1 MTRQIINVGAT
12 ANDGTG
18 DGLRSAYTKCN
29 DNFQE
34 LYNTTQTPIEI
45 VNGSSN
51 IAVANSANVTISIA
65 GSSNLVNFAG
75 SVSEFTG
82 NVTMGTGNI
91 TSQSGNIV
99 TTSGNISGGNIIT
112 GGIVIATGN
121 VSGATVTATNSVKM
135 AVYAD
140 DAARNTGIPSP
151 VAGQMVFK
159 TDIAKLQF
167 YNGSAWETVTSA
179 V

>member
-1 MTRQIINVGAT
+1 
-12 ANDGTG
+12 
-18 DGLRSAYTKCN
+18 
-29 DNFQE
+29 
-34 LYNTTQTPIEI
+34 
-45 VNGSSN
+45 
-51 IAVANSANVTISIA
+51 
-65 GSSNLVNFAG
+65 
-75 SVSEFTG
+75 
-82 NVTMGTGNI
+82 MGTGNI
-91 TSQSGNIV
+91 TSQTGNIV

-140 DAARNTGIPSP
+140 NTARDAAIASP
-151 VAGQMVFK
+151 IAGQMVFK

>member
-1 MTRQIINVGAT
+1 VRDSTITQPITGMIVNT
-12 ANDGTG
+12 ANVFQSYNGTSWASPA
-18 DGLRSAYTKCN
+18 SAYGDSQVTALIG
-29 DNFQE
+29 NFGAN
-34 LYNTTQTPIEI
+34 LYSSTGNITTT
-45 VNGSSN
+45 GN
-51 IAVANSANVTISIA
+51 IT
-65 GSSNLVNFAG
+65 GGNLLTGGDV
-75 SVSEFTG
+75 VPDG

-112 GGIVIATGN
+112 GGIVSATGN

-151 VAGQMVFK
+151 IAGQMVFK